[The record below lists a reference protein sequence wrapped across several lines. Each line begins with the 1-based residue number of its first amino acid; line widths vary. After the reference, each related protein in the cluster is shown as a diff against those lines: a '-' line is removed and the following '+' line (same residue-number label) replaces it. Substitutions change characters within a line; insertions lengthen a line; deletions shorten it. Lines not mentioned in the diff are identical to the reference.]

1 MDPIY
6 SSNAVA
12 ESLRASQ
19 RKLSERF
26 GDFFSP
32 ASFCRAVAG
41 GMDLQTLEAWEAQYR
56 YLSVMTSD
64 GFRVYPALQLDVDG
78 EPIDGLGEILEIL
91 LPPAADGWTVLYW
104 LTAPLADWGNRT
116 VAEILEGGQ
125 PSEVE
130 SMILLARSDADVWAA
145 VG

>member
-6 SSNAVA
+6 SSTAIA

-19 RKLSERF
+19 QKLSERF
-26 GDFFSP
+26 GAFFSP

-41 GMDLQTLEAWEAQYR
+41 GMDLQTLEAREAQHR
-56 YLSVMTSD
+56 YFSVTTSD

-91 LPPAADGWTVLYW
+91 LPVAADGWTVLYW
-104 LTAPLADWGNRT
+104 LTVPQTDWGNRT
-116 VAEILEGGQ
+116 VAEILDAGK

-130 SMILLARSDADVWAA
+130 AMILFARSDAEAWAS